1 MKQLLGVIGGSGLYN
16 FEEMNIINQHKVD
29 TPWGGTSGPIVECE
43 YNKQTIFF
51 LSRHGEDHTIPPS
64 KINYRANIDAL
75 KNLGVTDILS
85 ISAVGSLKDNLAP
98 GSSVV
103 IDQFID
109 FTKDRDSTFFEDIVV
124 HVSMANPTD
133 ETLMNISKL
142 VLEKLSISHQCGG
155 TYLCIEGPQFS
166 TLAESK
172 LFQSWECDV
181 IGMTSMPEAKLC
193 REASLRYTN
202 IGMITDYDCWH
213 PEYENVEVSNV
224 LSTLDNNVKKAKKL
238 IQEFLFLYSKTTFK
252 NNLNSFNS
260 LVTKKNKIKLD
271 TALKLQNIMPDL
283 LKSLSSDN

>member
-1 MKQLLGVIGGSGLYN
+1 MKKLLGVIGGSGLYN
-16 FEEMNIINQHKVD
+16 IEEMNIINYHKVD
-29 TPWGGTSGPIVECE
+29 TPWGDTSGPIVECE
-43 YNKQTIFF
+43 HNQQTIFF
-51 LSRHGEDHTIPPS
+51 LSRHGEAHAIPPS

-98 GSSVV
+98 GSFVV

-109 FTKDRDSTFFEDIVV
+109 FTKNRDSTFFEDIVV

-133 ETLMNISKL
+133 GTLMHISKL
-142 VLEKLSISHQCGG
+142 VLEKLSFSHECGG

-166 TLAESK
+166 TLNESK
-172 LFQSWECDV
+172 LFQSWGCDV

-213 PEYENVEVSNV
+213 PDYENVEVSNV

-238 IQEFLFLYSKTTFK
+238 IQEFLFIYSKTTFK

-271 TALKLQNIMPDL
+271 AALKLQNIMPDL

>member
-1 MKQLLGVIGGSGLYN
+1 MKKLLGVIGGSGLYN
-16 FEEMNIINQHKVD
+16 IEEMNIINYHKVD
-29 TPWGGTSGPIVECE
+29 TPWGYTSGPIVECE
-43 YNKQTIFF
+43 HNEQTIFF
-51 LSRHGEDHTIPPS
+51 LSRHGEAHTIPPS
-64 KINYRANIDAL
+64 KINYRANIDAF

-98 GSSVV
+98 GSFVV

-133 ETLMNISKL
+133 ETLMHISKL
-142 VLEKLSISHQCGG
+142 VLEKLSFSHKCGG

-166 TLAESK
+166 TLNESK
-172 LFQSWECDV
+172 LFQSWGCDV
-181 IGMTSMPEAKLC
+181 IGMTGMPEAKLC

-213 PEYENVEVSNV
+213 PDYENVEVSNI
-224 LSTLDNNVKKAKKL
+224 LSTLENNVKKAKKL

-252 NNLNSFNS
+252 KNLNSFNS

>member
-1 MKQLLGVIGGSGLYN
+1 MKKLLGIIGGSGLYN
-16 FEEMNIINQHKVD
+16 IEEMNIVKHHKVD
-29 TPWGGTSGPIVECE
+29 TPWGDTSGPLVECE
-43 YNKQTIFF
+43 YNEQTIFF
-51 LSRHGEDHTIPPS
+51 LSRHGEAHTISPS
-64 KINYRANIDAL
+64 KINYRANIDAF
-75 KNLGVTDILS
+75 KKLGVTDILS
-85 ISAVGSLKDNLAP
+85 ISAVGSLRDNLVP
-98 GSSVV
+98 GSFV
-103 IDQFID
+103 IVDQFID
-109 FTKDRDSTFFEDIVV
+109 FTKQRASTFFDDIVA
-124 HVSMANPTD
+124 HVSMAKPTD
-133 ETLMNISKL
+133 ETLMHISKL
-142 VLEKLSISHQCGG
+142 VLEKLSFSHKCGG

-166 TLAESK
+166 TLSESK
-172 LFQSWECDV
+172 LFQSWGCDI

-213 PEYENVEVSNV
+213 PDYENVEVSNV

-238 IQEFLFLYSKTTFK
+238 IQEFLFLYSKTTIK